1 MGSGSPA
8 GLLQGSVKKTR
19 GPAAFL
25 AKNGL
30 EILGNLQ
37 NFADMEFEN
46 KKV

>member
-8 GLLQGSVKKTR
+8 GLLQGSINTLVGR
-19 GPAAFL
+19 LLFL

-46 KKV
+46 KV